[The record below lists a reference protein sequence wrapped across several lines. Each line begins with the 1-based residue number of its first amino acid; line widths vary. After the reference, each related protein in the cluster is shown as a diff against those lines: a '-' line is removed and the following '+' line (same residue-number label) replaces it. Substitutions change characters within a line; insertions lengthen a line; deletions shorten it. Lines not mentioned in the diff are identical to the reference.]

1 MGHIVSGCSN
11 CYASLITSS
20 SVAELCTDSGA
31 PLTNKA
37 LMQKA
42 RQVGK
47 KNGATFYLIKSTDM
61 ATLGV
66 VSR

>member
-20 SVAELCTDSGA
+20 SVSELCRDSGA

-42 RQVGK
+42 RQVAK
-47 KNGATFYLIKSTDM
+47 KNGATFYLIKSTEM

-66 VSR
+66 VGR